1 MADKLAFATSHKDLT
16 PKPNSNYLYN
26 EGRLLV
32 GPAIKHVVPGLQP
45 KFKIMERNY
54 LVYPD
59 AALPVFTPTTTGGI
73 IVREGSDE
81 EWKDYV
87 LLQNGL
93 FSGFP
98 RYSPRGE
105 IWDGTSLEDWDLTA
119 TTNDYGEP
127 TTFPNFKYNL
137 VETDSIAVGPG
148 TDYVGPFSIEEATEI
163 YWRVKKWT
171 VWKDGFTGSYKALIT
186 DGDYGTRLQ
195 TIDQSSGQMSTQNP
209 AITNSEVTAH
219 LVGMINS
226 SCQKSHSHIGDS
238 LPVGVPVGAGISL
251 SFNVKKSLPVV
262 SLKSDPTKYY
272 IPMEISLSGINHII
286 TLFVYPQDGDGP
298 EYENWTGADYAVG
311 GESSCAFG
319 LRKPLALIISDLSD
333 NTSPPSHSY
342 IESPGAGVEFF
353 TSPPIEPTA
362 WYYRKHITEF
372 MQISLK
378 LPNGRVLQIP
388 LYGYQSKGFS
398 GEYQLTGGPYHFQN
412 AISTIGFPSFGAV
425 TIEPLEYW
433 PYDDGNGNPI
443 WDKDTGEMLRDPVT
457 GVPVTA

>member
-1 MADKLAFATSHKDLT
+1 
-16 PKPNSNYLYN
+16 
-26 EGRLLV
+26 
-32 GPAIKHVVPGLQP
+32 
-45 KFKIMERNY
+45 
-54 LVYPD
+54 
-59 AALPVFTPTTTGGI
+59 
-73 IVREGSDE
+73 
-81 EWKDYV
+81 
-87 LLQNGL
+87 
-93 FSGFP
+93 
-98 RYSPRGE
+98 
-105 IWDGTSLEDWDLTA
+105 
-119 TTNDYGEP
+119 
-127 TTFPNFKYNL
+127 
-137 VETDSIAVGPG
+137 
-148 TDYVGPFSIEEATEI
+148 
-163 YWRVKKWT
+163 
-171 VWKDGFTGSYKALIT
+171 
-186 DGDYGTRLQ
+186 
-195 TIDQSSGQMSTQNP
+195 MSTQNP

-226 SCQKSHSHIGDS
+226 SCQKSHSHTGDS
-238 LPVGVPVGAGISL
+238 LPAGVAAQLGFNNTSSGISL

-286 TLFVYPQDGDGP
+286 TLFKYPQDGDGP

-311 GESSCAFG
+311 GASGRAFG
-319 LRKPLALIISDLSD
+319 LRKPLALIITDYSGYY
-333 NTSPPSHSY
+333 PPFHSY

-353 TSPPIEPTA
+353 TSMPLSDPTTLH
-362 WYYRKHITEF
+362 YFKSITEF

-388 LYGYQSKGFS
+388 LYGYQSKWFS
-398 GEYQLTGGPYHFQN
+398 SEYQLTGGPHNFQN